1 MNSLRFKEMFYV
13 DYSLAYTII
22 KEYGLTSQDKGKIEG
37 MKMDHGVKDAIYKIL
52 NIAWFIIKLWLWKY
66 ANIYI

>member
-1 MNSLRFKEMFYV
+1 MILSDVFLMNSLRFKEMFYI

-52 NIAWFIIKLWLWKY
+52 NIA
-66 ANIYI
+66 

>member
-22 KEYGLTSQDKGKIEG
+22 KQYGLTNRDKDKIEG
-37 MKMDHGVKDAIYKIL
+37 MKMDPSIKDAIYKIP
-52 NIAWFIIKLWLWKY
+52 NIEWSIMQKFIY
-66 ANIYI
+66 T

>member
-22 KEYGLTSQDKGKIEG
+22 KQYGLTAKDKEKIEG
-37 MKMDHGVKDAIYKIL
+37 MKMDPGVRDAIYEIL
-52 NIAWFIIKLWLWKY
+52 SIE
-66 ANIYI
+66 

>member
-22 KEYGLTSQDKGKIEG
+22 KQYGLTNRDKDKIEG
-37 MKMDHGVKDAIYKIL
+37 MKMDPGIKDAIYKIL
-52 NIAWFIIKLWLWKY
+52 NIAWFIIKLWL
-66 ANIYI
+66 

>member
-22 KEYGLTSQDKGKIEG
+22 KQYGLTSQDKGKIEG
-37 MKMDHGVKDAIYKIL
+37 MKMDPGIKDAIYKIL
-52 NIAWFIIKLWLWKY
+52 NIA
-66 ANIYI
+66 